1 LIGSGPGSSPN
12 MDTPSKKIRNPILV
26 ALIKRYGKTT
36 TVMKDRRTPR
46 GGDRNRQRDY
56 REGGY

>member
-1 LIGSGPGSSPN
+1 